1 MTKIFPLVL
10 AAVFFNSLGQV
21 LFKKASNLC
30 GPTHLIGARAYLDFF
45 KKVTAMP
52 WIWMGLGLMSV
63 GLLTWLLAIS
73 QADLSYVYPLGSL
86 YYVFIFILARL
97 FLGESLSRTKFTGVL
112 LIGLGIILITRS

>member
-10 AAVFFNSLGQV
+10 SAAFFNSLGQV

-30 GPTHLIGARAYLDFF
+30 GPTHLSGIRAYLDFF

-52 WIWMGLGLMSV
+52 WIWMGLGLMGV

-73 QADLSYVYPLGSL
+73 QADLSFVYPIGSI

-97 FLGESLSRTKFTGVL
+97 FLGEALSRVKLAGVL
-112 LIGLGIILITRS
+112 LVGLGIFLITRS